1 MPQDDAP
8 PKSAYELAMER
19 LTAEDR
25 EKGIESRP
33 LSDAQK
39 KEIATRRQKAKAGLA
54 ELEILRQ
61 KSIAEA
67 MGDPQKL
74 AEIDEHY
81 EVDRRRIESRLEDDI
96 ARIKA
101 RD

>member
-1 MPQDDAP
+1 MSENDAP

-25 EKGIESRP
+25 EKGIEMRP

-39 KEIATRRQKAKAGLA
+39 QEIAALRQKAKAGLA
-54 ELEILRQ
+54 ELEILRT
-61 KSIAEA
+61 KSISEA
-67 MGDPQKL
+67 GGDPKTL

-81 EVDRRRIESRLEDDI
+81 EVDRSRIESRLEDDV